1 MRFFSCDFWNGSDAQ
16 CDLYQDV
23 AGTTFPV
30 LLNAL
35 PLGAPDMFNCG
46 YHYVIVVDGDGV
58 VQYRG
63 ATNHAVIEIVLETA
77 VERLNAEVAVEDT
90 PGAAPLLGVNY
101 PNPFNPITSIP
112 FEVPPASAG
121 ASIQL
126 DVLDLHGR
134 VVRTL
139 VNGSR
144 PEGRHVAVFDGLDA
158 AGNTLPSGSYLAR
171 LRVGEVVETRTMTLV
186 K

>member
-1 MRFFSCDFWNGSDAQ
+1 M
-16 CDLYQDV
+16 

-35 PLGAPDMFNCG
+35 PLGAPDMFNCS

-63 ATNHAVIEIVLETA
+63 TANFPVLEVVLA
-77 VERLNAEVAVEDT
+77 SAIERLDTQVAVGDT
-90 PGAAPLLGVNY
+90 PGAAPLLGANY
-101 PNPFNPITSIP
+101 PNPFNPSTRIP
-112 FEVPPASAG
+112 FDVPPASAG
-121 ASIQL
+121 ASVQL

-139 VNGSR
+139 VSGSR
-144 PEGRHVAVFDGLDA
+144 PEGRHVAVFNGRDA
-158 AGNTLPSGSYLAR
+158 AGNILPSGNYLAR
-171 LRVGEVVETRTMTLV
+171 LRVGNVVETKSMTLV